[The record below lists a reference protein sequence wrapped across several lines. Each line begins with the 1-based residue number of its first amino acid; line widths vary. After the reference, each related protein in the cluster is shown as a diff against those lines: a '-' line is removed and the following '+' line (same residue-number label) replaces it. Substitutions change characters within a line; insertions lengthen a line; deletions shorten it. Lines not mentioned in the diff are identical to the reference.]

1 MVLKFGACIVDAL
14 QSYLQPVIVYI
25 PPYGELRG
33 GAWAVLDT
41 QINPTSITMLADKES
56 RGGVLEPEGIVEIK
70 FRTHQIHEL
79 MMKCDDRL
87 KELKAT
93 LERASTEGDRLLL
106 NQRISKRKEFLM
118 PVYRTIAVKFAD
130 LHDTTSRML
139 AKDAIHDQLTWSES
153 RNYIHRLLQVKLIKM
168 EMARLYLRSQGI
180 KDSITIKDLERGCK
194 WVDEHLSAN
203 NITYCLKSDHSKT
216 SSRFSYDI
224 TKLKKYSQSSNF
236 KRVLENSVIQNSS
249 STLLS
254 TLYSLSDDAQKE
266 LVQVLLQQFKADN
279 LLKK

>member
-1 MVLKFGACIVDAL
+1 
-14 QSYLQPVIVYI
+14 
-25 PPYGELRG
+25 
-33 GAWAVLDT
+33 
-41 QINPTSITMLADKES
+41 
-56 RGGVLEPEGIVEIK
+56 
-70 FRTHQIHEL
+70 
-79 MMKCDDRL
+79 
-87 KELKAT
+87 
-93 LERASTEGDRLLL
+93 
-106 NQRISKRKEFLM
+106 
-118 PVYRTIAVKFAD
+118 
-130 LHDTTSRML
+130 
-139 AKDAIHDQLTWSES
+139 
-153 RNYIHRLLQVKLIKM
+153 M
-168 EMARLYLRSQGI
+168 EMARSYLRSQGI

-203 NITYCLKSDHSKT
+203 NITYYLKSDHSKT

-236 KRVLENSVIQNSS
+236 KRVLENSAIQNSS